1 MFTPSGLIGSW
12 VALGL
17 AMGSFASVLVARIP
31 ERLGIHGKSQC
42 LSCKRE
48 ISFYDNIPLLG
59 YIRLRGKC
67 RWCKSSI
74 SPIYPLL
81 ELFTALATIYL
92 VMSFNS
98 WILCTAWIIF
108 LTVGLSLTV
117 IDVRSH
123 RLPNVLTL
131 PLYLIL
137 CSVLVLDSI
146 VNSMWSSFFRALFL
160 SAALCFF
167 YLLLNIISKGGMGLG
182 DAKFALSVGLLA
194 GYVSGFTV
202 IGATFVAF
210 FLGAL
215 VGVIAMLAKKGNR
228 KTAIPFG
235 PFIFLGT
242 LLAPWLSPLLLQ
254 LL

>member
-1 MFTPSGLIGSW
+1 
-12 VALGL
+12 
-17 AMGSFASVLVARIP
+17 MGSFASVLVARIP
-31 ERLGIHGKSQC
+31 ERLGIHGKSRC

-67 RWCKSSI
+67 RWCKKPI
-74 SPIYPLL
+74 SLLYPLL
-81 ELFTALATIYL
+81 ELFTVVATIFL
-92 VMSFNS
+92 VLKFNS

-108 LTVGLSLTV
+108 MTLGLSLSV
-117 IDVRSH
+117 IDMREH
-123 RLPNVLTL
+123 RLPNLLTL

-137 CSVLVLDSI
+137 LLVLGLDSA
-146 VNSMWSSFFRALFL
+146 VNSKLSDLLLALLSSGALY
-160 SAALCFF
+160 AF
-167 YLLLNIISKGGMGLG
+167 YVLLNIFSKGGMGLG
-182 DAKFALSVGLLA
+182 DAKLALSTGLLT
-194 GYVSGFTV
+194 GYISGFTV
-202 IGATFVAF
+202 VAATFIAF

-215 VGVIAMLAKKGNR
+215 LGVIVLISKKGSR

-235 PFIFLGT
+235 PFIYLGT